1 MTINEK
7 TIGERMEEL
16 RKKKHWSA
24 KQMGKKVGVDYRTIR
39 RYETNAQ
46 KPTYDIVE
54 EYSHIFSVSLDFLFY
69 GTKVNDLV
77 LLSKLSHLKQ
87 KQKNAVM
94 AVIESYQ

>member
-1 MTINEK
+1 MTTNIK

-16 RKKKHWSA
+16 RENKNWSA

-39 RYETNAQ
+39 RYEKNDQ

-54 EYSHIFSVSLDFLFY
+54 EYSHIFNVSLDFMFY
-69 GTKVNDLV
+69 GTEISDLE
-77 LLSKLSHLKQ
+77 LLSAFNHLTPKQ
-87 KQKNAVM
+87 KEAVM